1 MVANDF
7 KKISNSIV
15 WPSRLLTTA
24 GHCHG
29 LPKENMCRTVKVVTF
44 WLQAKNCGGF

>member
-7 KKISNSIV
+7 TSIV
-15 WPSRLLTTA
+15 YLLLPDI
-24 GHCHG
+24 HG